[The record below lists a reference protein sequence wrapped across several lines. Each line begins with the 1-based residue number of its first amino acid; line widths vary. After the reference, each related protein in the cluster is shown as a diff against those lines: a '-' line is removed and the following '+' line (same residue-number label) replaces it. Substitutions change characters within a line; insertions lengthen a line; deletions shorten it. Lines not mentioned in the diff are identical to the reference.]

1 VYISGDRNEKRQYKN
16 MIGRI
21 QGKIIE
27 KQPPQLLID
36 VQGVGYEID
45 APMSTF
51 YQLPNLGE
59 LVTLHTHL
67 VVREDAQL
75 LYGFSSLS
83 ERGLF
88 RTLIKINGVGAKLAL
103 TILSGMNSSEFV
115 ACVQAN
121 DAAALV
127 RLPGVGK
134 KTAERLIIELRDK
147 LKNLVPST
155 DPAQGGVDMPTS
167 VAASS
172 PVADAVSALVSL
184 GYKEAEASRMVR
196 GIDTNELGTEDIIR
210 LSLQAAVKK

>member
-1 VYISGDRNEKRQYKN
+1 

-21 QGKIIE
+21 HGKIID
-27 KQPPQLLID
+27 KQPPQLLVD

-59 LVTLHTHL
+59 PVTLHTHL

-75 LYGFSSLS
+75 LYGFASLA
-83 ERGLF
+83 ERSLF
-88 RTLIKINGVGAKLAL
+88 RSLIKVNGVGARMAL
-103 TILSGMNSSEFV
+103 TILSGMSADEFI
-115 ACVQAN
+115 ACVQDN

-147 LKNLVPST
+147 LKDQLGKSSPMAGSG
-155 DPAQGGVDMPTS
+155 ASS
-167 VAASS
+167 VAAVASS
-172 PVADAVSALVSL
+172 PVADAVSALIAL
-184 GYKEAEASRMVR
+184 GYKGAEASRMVR
-196 GIDTNELGTEDIIR
+196 ALETSDLSAEDIIR
-210 LSLQAAVKK
+210 LSLQAAAKK

>member
-1 VYISGDRNEKRQYKN
+1 

-21 QGKIIE
+21 YGTIIE
-27 KQPPQLLID
+27 KQPPQLLVD

-45 APMSTF
+45 SPMSTF

-59 LVTLHTHL
+59 MVTLHTHL

-75 LYGFSSLS
+75 LYGFASLV
-83 ERGLF
+83 ERSLF
-88 RTLIKINGVGAKLAL
+88 RTLIKISGVGPKLAL
-103 TILSGMNSSEFV
+103 TILSGMNANEFIS
-115 ACVQAN
+115 CVQDS

-147 LKNLVPST
+147 LKDQPVVAGSSSAST
-155 DPAQGGVDMPTS
+155 
-167 VAASS
+167 VAAPLSNS
-172 PVADAVSALVSL
+172 PLEDAVSALVAL
-184 GYKEAEASRMVR
+184 GYKAAEASRMVR
-196 GIDTNELGTEDIIR
+196 VVDSTDLQAEDIIR

>member
-1 VYISGDRNEKRQYKN
+1 

-21 QGKIIE
+21 YGKIID
-27 KQPPQLLID
+27 KQPPQLLVD

-59 LVTLHTHL
+59 PVTLHTHL

-75 LYGFSSLS
+75 LYGFASLA
-83 ERGLF
+83 ERSLF
-88 RTLIKINGVGAKLAL
+88 RSLIKVNGVGARMAL
-103 TILSGMNSSEFV
+103 TILSGMSADEFI
-115 ACVQAN
+115 ACVQDS

-147 LKNLVPST
+147 LKDQLGKSSPMAGSGAASIAAVP
-155 DPAQGGVDMPTS
+155 
-167 VAASS
+167 SS
-172 PVADAVSALVSL
+172 PVADAVSALIAL
-184 GYKEAEASRMVR
+184 GYKGAEASRMVR
-196 GIDTNELGTEDIIR
+196 VLETSDLSAEDIIR
-210 LSLQAAVKK
+210 LSLQAAAKK